1 MAAAESQQRRLQRA
15 VDAMVQ
21 GLEREQIRKM
31 QGRMFRCSADCC
43 DNGISSM
50 EEVHQCIER
59 CHTPL
64 AKAQA
69 AVTGELERFQNRL
82 QRCMMDCNDR
92 AKDALDSGARELD
105 VKQKAESCVTKC
117 VDDHAV
123 LIPSMT
129 RTLKDSL
136 ASIAK

>member
-1 MAAAESQQRRLQRA
+1 MSGAEAQHRRLQKA
-15 VDAMVQ
+15 VDGMVQ
-21 GLEREQIRKM
+21 ALEREQIRKM
-31 QGRMFRCSADCC
+31 QGKMFRCSADCC
-43 DNGISSM
+43 ENGNASM

-59 CHTPL
+59 CHSPL

-82 QRCMMDCNDR
+82 QRCMMDCNDKG
-92 AKDALDSGARELD
+92 KDAFDSGLKEPD
-105 VKQKAESCVTKC
+105 VRLKVESCVTKC

-129 RTLKDSL
+129 RTLKESL
-136 ASIAK
+136 TSIAK

>member
-1 MAAAESQQRRLQRA
+1 MWSILAGLTLLGVGRQRGAMAGAESQQRRLQRA
-15 VDAMVQ
+15 VDDMVQ

-43 DNGISSM
+43 DNGNSSM

-69 AVTGELERFQNRL
+69 AVTGELERFQVL
-82 QRCMMDCNDR
+82 PDLLSSSSSSPF
-92 AKDALDSGARELD
+92 APPAS
-105 VKQKAESCVTKC
+105 
-117 VDDHAV
+117 AV
-123 LIPSMT
+123 SRIVYN
-129 RTLKDSL
+129 
-136 ASIAK
+136 AV

>member
-1 MAAAESQQRRLQRA
+1 MAGAEPQQRRLQAA
-15 VDAMVQ
+15 VDGMVQ
-21 GLEREQIRKM
+21 GLEREQIRQMQAKM
-31 QGRMFRCSADCC
+31 FKCSADCC
-43 DNGISSM
+43 ENGNASM

-69 AVTGELERFQNRL
+69 VLTGELERFQNRL
-82 QRCMMDCNDR
+82 QRCMMDCNDKAR
-92 AKDALDSGARELD
+92 DAFDSGVKEQD
-105 VKQKAESCVTKC
+105 VKYKVESCVTKC
-117 VDDHAV
+117 VDDHAY

-129 RTLKDSL
+129 KNLKESL